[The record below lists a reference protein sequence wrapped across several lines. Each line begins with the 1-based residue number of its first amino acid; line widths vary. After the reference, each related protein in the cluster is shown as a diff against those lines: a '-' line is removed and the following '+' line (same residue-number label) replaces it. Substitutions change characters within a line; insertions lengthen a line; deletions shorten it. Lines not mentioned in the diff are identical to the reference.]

1 MPSWGYSM
9 KRMVEKIL
17 SQFGTDMVVRSG
29 GTTRS
34 VRGFLQAVN
43 STAWQSMESE
53 ATLLGEISRGQ
64 YTYIG
69 PTGVRVKEG
78 DTLEVGGRTYLL
90 RRVEPYRYRNQE
102 VYLWGLCVEKGVND
116 TWGSQF

>member
-1 MPSWGYSM
+1 MRSWGYSM

-17 SQFGTDMVVRSG
+17 SQFGTDMVAQSG
-29 GTTRS
+29 GTTRKI
-34 VRGFLQAVN
+34 RGFLQAVN
-43 STAWQSMESE
+43 SASWQSRESE

-64 YTYIG
+64 YTFIG
-69 PTGVRVKEG
+69 PVGSRVREG
-78 DTLEVGGRTYLL
+78 DTLTLGDRTYLL

-116 TWGSQF
+116 TWGSQS

>member
-17 SQFGTDMVVRSG
+17 SQFGTDMVVQSG
-29 GTTRS
+29 STTNT

-43 STAWQSMESE
+43 SASWQSMESE

-69 PTGVRVKEG
+69 PAGIRVKEG
-78 DTLEVGGRTYLL
+78 DTLVLGERSYLL

-102 VYLWGLCVEKGVND
+102 IYLWGLCVEKGVND
-116 TWGSQF
+116 TWGSQS